1 MTPESWV
8 RSNYYVIDDHPIM
21 GNIIVWE
28 NQQGFYAIYTPID
41 KFIELFEKPMQE
53 AIQAGT
59 DVKQAIRDYD
69 PENERGFNELL

>member
-1 MTPESWV
+1 MTPKDWIMD
-8 RSNYYVIDDHPIM
+8 NYTVVDNNVM
-21 GNIIVWE
+21 GNIIVWG

-69 PENERGFNELL
+69 PENKRGFNQIL